1 MKLKVATWRLTWR
14 FLLAFLFVALAIFG
28 MGSSIFLGVVDGK
41 MVFLPWSA
49 GHTILLA
56 VLFGTSISFYIVS
69 LTSFYYQI
77 ENSYF
82 IMRRFGKTY
91 EFEYKSIE
99 FIYIEESKKKNMVIF
114 YTPKSKT
121 RYLLGD
127 KEGKLLETLIKKCP
141 NVLTVEEF
149 RRKHPEEKY

>member
-28 MGSSIFLGVVDGK
+28 MGSSIFMGVIDGHI
-41 MVFLPWSA
+41 VFLPWSV
-49 GHTILLA
+49 GHTVLFV
-56 VLFGTSISFYIVS
+56 VLFGTSITFYVIA

-99 FIYIEESKKKNMVIF
+99 FIDFDESKKKNLVIF

-141 NVLTVEEF
+141 DVLTVEEF
-149 RRKHPEEKY
+149 RKKHPEEKY

>member
-28 MGSSIFLGVVDGK
+28 MGSSIFLGVVNGK
-41 MVFLPWSA
+41 LVFRPWSV
-49 GHTILLA
+49 GHTILLT
-56 VLFGTSISFYIVS
+56 VLFATSISFYIIS

-99 FIYIEESKKKNMVIF
+99 FIDIDESKKKNMVIF

-141 NVLTVEEF
+141 DVLTVEEF